1 MFDNRGDIDVEDLL
15 RIVLLIVLVWIVLEI
30 VGLVFSAIGTLL
42 GPFQPLLGLLIVAL
56 IILWLLD
63 RI

>member
-15 RIVLLIVLVWIVLEI
+15 KIVLLIVFVWVVLEI

-42 GPFQPLLGLLIVAL
+42 GPFQPLLGLLIVIL
-56 IILWLLD
+56 IVLWLLD